1 MFQESGTDGLMQI
14 PFWFD
19 CIGYTQKGQFYFMID
34 GKTLVSDLIEVSP
47 GEDYDS
53 ETPTKINV

>member
-1 MFQESGTDGLMQI
+1 MQI

-47 GEDYDS
+47 GEDYDN